1 MLNRPGQFT
10 PSEHGLL
17 DVLPDCLV
25 FVDDAGVIRDVNA
38 AFEALSGYSFEKI
51 VGQPIERL
59 VPSKSRRRHF
69 ARRNNYIRNP
79 ASRSVA
85 VWRDLNLLSSD
96 GREIAVDI
104 SLSPFEIGGR
114 VWTVAAVR
122 DSSDKRAL
130 DEARFE
136 ADRRATEIEIAAF
149 EALSTSEQRFR
160 LAFEDNMAPMVFSNM
175 NDLAIDVNDAFC
187 QMIGFTKDELLGKDS
202 KQFTFPEDEG
212 ITEATHFRLVS
223 GEVDQVRYT
232 KRYLRK
238 DGRMIVAEVSRSAAR
253 DASGKVLYFV
263 SSERDI
269 TEQKKLTDQ
278 LTHLALHDSLT
289 GLASRVLFEDRLSQA
304 NARIRRQGGLCAV
317 LLLDLDDFKGVNDAY
332 GHLIGDQLLV
342 GIARRFE
349 LVTRRSDTLC
359 RLGGDEF
366 LYLAEG
372 LTSAAEVDE
381 VAERLLDV
389 LTEAFEFSGITLVQH
404 ASVGVVVCDGT
415 NSDAN
420 QYIQEAD
427 VALYEAKRLKKGHHV
442 VFAPSMHEMA
452 VNRFSLAQELRQ
464 ALKAGHLS
472 MHYQPIVDLVS
483 TEIIGFEALMRWQHP
498 EQGWIPPNV
507 FIPLAEQ
514 SELILEL
521 GSFAMHEALAA
532 ASAWGRLGDRSDE
545 LFVTVNLSAHQFH
558 APGLLAMI
566 ESALSESG
574 LSPQRLIIEITES
587 VALLDAAETTE
598 TMSLLRSLGIGVAL
612 DDFGTGYSSLS
623 YLALLQPR
631 IIKIDRS
638 FVSLAQESEQHD
650 TLLEAIVSLG
660 LKLNTLMLAEGIETK
675 EQLARLRHLGC
686 QFGQGFLFSRAV
698 PLIDVETM
706 LARSTG
712 TWGKEGLSVQP
723 RLTLPGL

>member
-1 MLNRPGQFT
+1 
-10 PSEHGLL
+10 
-17 DVLPDCLV
+17 VLPDCLV
-25 FVDDAGVIRDVNA
+25 FVDDAGMIRDVNA
-38 AFEALSGYSFEKI
+38 AFKTLSGYFFDEI

-59 VPSKSRRRHF
+59 VPTKSRRRHF
-69 ARRNNYIRNP
+69 GKRNSYIRNP
-79 ASRSVA
+79 TSRTLA
-85 VWRDLNLLSSD
+85 VWRDLNLLTRD
-96 GREIAVDI
+96 GREVPVDI
-104 SLSPFEIGGR
+104 SLSPFEIDGR

-122 DSSDKRAL
+122 DNSDKKAL
-130 DEARFE
+130 DEARLE
-136 ADRRATEIEIAAF
+136 ADRRATEIEAAAL

-160 LAFEDNMAPMVFSNM
+160 LAFEDNMAPMVFSDM

-187 QMIGFTKDELLGKDS
+187 QMVGFTREELLGKDS

-212 ITEATHFRLVS
+212 ITEATHSRLVS
-223 GEVDQVRYT
+223 GVVDQMRYT

-238 DGRMIVAEVSRSAAR
+238 DGRVIVAEVSRSAAR
-253 DASGKVLYFV
+253 DASGNALYFV

-269 TEQKKLTDQ
+269 TEQNELTDQ
-278 LTHLALHDSLT
+278 LTHQALHDSLT
-289 GLASRVLFEDRLSQA
+289 GLANRALFEDRLTQA
-304 NARIRRQGGLCAV
+304 YARVRRHGGSCAV

-332 GHLIGDQLLV
+332 GHLVGDQLLV
-342 GIARRFE
+342 GIARRLE
-349 LVTRRSDTLC
+349 LVTRSSDTLC

-372 LTSAAEVDE
+372 LTSAAEASE
-381 VAERLLDV
+381 VAERLLVV
-389 LTEAFEFSGITLVQH
+389 LTEPFEFNGLTLVQH

-415 NSDAN
+415 NSDAH

-427 VALYEAKRLKKGHHV
+427 IALYEAKRLTKGQYA
-442 VFAPSMHEMA
+442 VFASSMRQTA
-452 VNRFSLAQELRQ
+452 VNRFSMAQELRQ

-472 MHYQPIVDLVS
+472 MHYQPIIDLVS
-483 TEIIGFEALMRWQHP
+483 TEIIGFEALMRWNHP

-507 FIPLAEQ
+507 FIPLAEE

-532 ASAWGRLGDRSDE
+532 ASSWARPENRDDD

-558 APGLLAMI
+558 SPGLIAMT

-574 LSPQRLIIEITES
+574 LSPQRLVIEITES
-587 VALLDAAETTE
+587 VALLNAAETTE
-598 TMSLLRSLGIGVAL
+598 TMSHLRSLGIGVAL

-623 YLALLQPR
+623 YLAQLQPR
-631 IIKIDRS
+631 IIKVDRS
-638 FVSLAQESEQHD
+638 FVSPAGASDDHD

-675 EQLARLRHLGC
+675 EQLERLRRLGC

-698 PLIDVETM
+698 PLDEVRTM
-706 LARSTG
+706 LTQTTG
-712 TWGKEGLSVQP
+712 SWGAECLPVQP
-723 RLTLPGL
+723 RLALPGL